1 MLTLKTNPEIK
12 GLHDTESESFKAL
25 ALLVESK
32 KEFLKSY
39 KILQGKQ
46 EIFFEIFPHE
56 PKKQTKPKP
65 KKVKAVKAETETKTE
80 TKNENE

>member
-1 MLTLKTNPEIK
+1 MLILKTNPEIK
-12 GLHDTESESFKAL
+12 GVHDTESESFQAL
-25 ALLVESK
+25 TLLVQSK

-39 KILQGKQ
+39 KVLQGKQ

-56 PKKQTKPKP
+56 PKKQTQPKP
-65 KKVKAVKAETETKTE
+65 KKVKENPETKTE

>member
-1 MLTLKTNPEIK
+1 MLILKTNPEIK
-12 GLHDTESESFKAL
+12 GVHDTESESFQAL
-25 ALLVESK
+25 TLLVQLRSEYI
-32 KEFLKSY
+32 KSY

-56 PKKQTKPKP
+56 QKKQTEPKP
-65 KKVKAVKAETETKTE
+65 KKVKAVKAEPETKTE